1 MLAETTSEKKPFLPD
16 CLPQNRNRHDS
27 TRPPLPIPR
36 PPLAPSRHAVL
47 SRRPDAAQR
56 FPPCP
61 GTSFRAAPAL
71 PSALSR
77 HFLPRCLP
85 RGGRGGESFPP
96 MAHGTAP
103 RHSRPSPFSPS
114 KTAAHAVLFPLCG
127 GVWTAPRHSRPPLS
141 MLRTEG
147 ASERLQYLP
156 SLFILCC
163 FKESF
168 SNRRADLPSGR
179 TPFRSGAGGRRG
191 GVLSDIPSGYSIS
204 DEQV

>member
-16 CLPQNRNRHDS
+16 CLPQNRHDG
-27 TRPPLPIPR
+27 TRPFR
-36 PPLAPSRHAVL
+36 FRAVP

-61 GTSFRAAPAL
+61 GTSFRAA
-71 PSALSR
+71 R
-77 HFLPRCLP
+77 
-85 RGGRGGESFPP
+85 RGGAEGGNHSPP

-127 GVWTAPRHSRPPLS
+127 GVWTAPRHSRPPPS

-156 SLFILCC
+156 SLFILCR

>member
-16 CLPQNRNRHDS
+16 CLPQNRHDG

-36 PPLAPSRHAVL
+36 RPLTPSRHAVPSPHNA
-47 SRRPDAAQR
+47 SRH
-56 FPPCP
+56 
-61 GTSFRAAPAL
+61 APAL
-71 PSALSR
+71 PSALPR
-77 HFLPRCLP
+77 HFLPRCPP
-85 RGGRGGESFPP
+85 RGGSGGESFPP

-103 RHSRPSPFSPS
+103 RHSRPPPSSPS
-114 KTAAHAVLFPLCG
+114 KTAAHAVLFPFCG
-127 GVWTAPRHSRPPLS
+127 GVWTAPRHSRPSPS

-156 SLFILCC
+156 SLFILCR

-191 GVLSDIPSGYSIS
+191 GVLSDIPNGYSIS